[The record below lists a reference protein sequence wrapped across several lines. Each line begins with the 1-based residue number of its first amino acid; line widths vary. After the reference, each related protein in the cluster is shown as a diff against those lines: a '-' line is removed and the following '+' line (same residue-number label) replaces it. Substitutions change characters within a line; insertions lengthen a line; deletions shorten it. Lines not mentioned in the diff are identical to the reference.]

1 MQYQFQKKSP
11 KKKMCITISEQVL
24 NHFTKD
30 CDQKFVKYSNRIE
43 YLISRYL
50 NSLA

>member
-1 MQYQFQKKSP
+1 MQPQLDKSQKQN
-11 KKKMCITISEQVL
+11 MTISLSENIMKL
-24 NHFTKD
+24 FKHD

-50 NSLA
+50 NSRA